1 MSHLCTHSY
10 TILRI
15 WESFWWPKKLKVN
28 FKKNAHTDTVLQMLL
43 FISFHEVL
51 KKQKSSVRGRSFTKN
66 EHDGSQRPDS
76 CHVYPQLKPA
86 EQGWWHSTQGF
97 KCQHPLSHGPTPVGR
112 PPAPRPLLSTQ
123 AHTVSSSGWGRRWE
137 EKGLGAEGIL
147 PGPAIP
153 FTGRSRQKV
162 SCLLGSSRG
171 PCPSSVCV
179 LMVVQVHRADRSTR
193 RQTESENSG
202 MFAKPLWFHPQGWQI
217 PIFLF

>member
-43 FISFHEVL
+43 FIFFHEVL
-51 KKQKSSVRGRSFTKN
+51 KKQRSSVRGRSFTKN

-112 PPAPRPLLSTQ
+112 PPAPRPLLS
-123 AHTVSSSGWGRRWE
+123 H
-137 EKGLGAEGIL
+137 
-147 PGPAIP
+147 PGPHCKQFWLRKALRGERAGGGGDSP
-153 FTGRSRQKV
+153 RPCHSLHGQVPPESQLSPGVFQGPVSLLCLRPDGGTGAQGRQ
-162 SCLLGSSRG
+162 
-171 PCPSSVCV
+171 
-179 LMVVQVHRADRSTR
+179 
-193 RQTESENSG
+193 E
-202 MFAKPLWFHPQGWQI
+202 HP
-217 PIFLF
+217 